1 MATDTDI
8 RLLTSPRIFLLGMAA
23 FLALAGFV
31 VLILFK
37 QIQIAFSAN
46 PGLNG
51 LILGVLAIGSL
62 FAFRQVFRLFR
73 EIRWV
78 NSLTGAPLDRAPSA
92 PLLLAPM
99 SAMLNAGAGARG
111 LSTITTRAILD
122 SIATR
127 LDEGR
132 ELNRYLIGLL
142 VFLGLL
148 GTFWGLL
155 ETVHSI
161 SGVIDSMRTG
171 SDTASMFDELKSG
184 LSAPIAGMSVS
195 FTSSLF
201 GLASSLVL
209 GFLDLQAGQA
219 QNRFYSELEEFLAS
233 HVETAP
239 QLADLGEPAMIV
251 QPQPQQQP
259 SQIEHQRN
267 AAAIAS
273 LAEGIQALV
282 GHMRTEQQQIRNWVD
297 TQAAQQEDIGK
308 LLKRLLEELGAR

>member
-1 MATDTDI
+1 MAPDPDI
-8 RLLTSPRIFLLGMAA
+8 RLLTSPRIFLVGMAA
-23 FLALAGFV
+23 FLALVGFV
-31 VLILFK
+31 VLILYR
-37 QIQIAFSAN
+37 QIALAFSAN

-51 LILGVLAIGSL
+51 LILGILAIGSL
-62 FAFRQVFRLFR
+62 FTFRQVIRLFR

-78 NSLTGAPLDRAPSA
+78 NSLTGVPDGRKVAH

-99 SAMLNAGAGARG
+99 AAMLNDGAGARG

-132 ELNRYLIGLL
+132 ELSRYLIGLL
-142 VFLGLL
+142 IFLGLL

-161 SGVIDSMRTG
+161 SGVIDSMKTG
-171 SDTASMFDELKSG
+171 NDTARMFDDLKAG
-184 LSAPIAGMSVS
+184 LSLPVAGMSVS

-219 QNRFYSELEEFLAS
+219 QNRFYSEFEEFLAS
-233 HVETAP
+233 HVQTSPAVEP
-239 QLADLGEPAMIV
+239 QADSEAAMRPIV
-251 QPQPQQQP
+251 V
-259 SQIEHQRN
+259 EYERN
-267 AAAIAS
+267 AAAIAT

-282 GHMRTEQQQIRNWVD
+282 GHMRTEQQQIRNWAD
-297 TQAAQQEDIGK
+297 AQAHQQEDIGK
-308 LLKRLLEELGAR
+308 LLRRLLEELTAR

>member
-1 MATDTDI
+1 MANESDI
-8 RLLTSPRIFLLGMAA
+8 RLLTSPRIFLIGMAA
-23 FLALAGFV
+23 FLALVGFV
-31 VLILFK
+31 VLILLK
-37 QIQIAFSAN
+37 QLELAFSAN

-78 NSLTGAPLDRAPSA
+78 NSLTGAYEARSIKP

-99 SAMLNAGAGARG
+99 AAMLNAGAGASG
-111 LSTITTRAILD
+111 LSTLTARAILD

-132 ELNRYLIGLL
+132 ELSRYLIGLL

-161 SGVIDSMRTG
+161 SGVIDSMKTG
-171 SDTASMFDELKSG
+171 SDTTSMFDDLKLG

-201 GLASSLVL
+201 GLASSLIL

-219 QNRFYSELEEFLAS
+219 QNRFYSEFEEFLAS
-233 HVETAP
+233 HVRAAPAIEPEAAP
-239 QLADLGEPAMIV
+239 QMAAIAQAPQAD
-251 QPQPQQQP
+251 
-259 SQIEHQRN
+259 HHKN
-267 AAAIAS
+267 AAAIAT

-297 TQAAQQEDIGK
+297 VQAQQQEDIGK
-308 LLKRLLEELGAR
+308 LLRRLLEELTTR

>member
-1 MATDTDI
+1 MAPDPDI
-8 RLLTSPRIFLLGMAA
+8 RLLTSPRIFLVGMAA
-23 FLALAGFV
+23 FLALVGFV
-31 VLILFK
+31 VLILYR
-37 QIQIAFSAN
+37 QIALAFSAN

-51 LILGVLAIGSL
+51 LILGILAIGSL
-62 FAFRQVFRLFR
+62 FTFRQVIRLFR

-78 NSLTGAPLDRAPSA
+78 NSLTGVPDGRKVAH

-99 SAMLNAGAGARG
+99 AAMLNAGAGARG

-132 ELNRYLIGLL
+132 ELSRYLIGLL
-142 VFLGLL
+142 IFLGLL

-161 SGVIDSMRTG
+161 SGVIDSMKTG
-171 SDTASMFDELKSG
+171 NDTARMFDELKAG
-184 LSAPIAGMSVS
+184 LSLPVAGMSIS

-219 QNRFYSELEEFLAS
+219 QNRFYSEFEEFLAS
-233 HVETAP
+233 HVQTSPAI
-239 QLADLGEPAMIV
+239 EPSAEAAATIRPMV
-251 QPQPQQQP
+251 DH
-259 SQIEHQRN
+259 ERN
-267 AAAIAS
+267 AAAIAT

-297 TQAAQQEDIGK
+297 VQAQQQEDIGK
-308 LLKRLLEELGAR
+308 LLRRLLEELTAR